1 MNQEETMTE
10 AEMIIETRVTIKIDR
25 IKINMMIKE
34 DRMIKEEMMIKI
46 SIMIEVEE
54 DQERIDMKKRMI
66 DKSMNKIMKPYS
78 IFKLITFN
86 NK

>member
-34 DRMIKEEMMIKI
+34 DRTIKEEMMIKI

-54 DQERIDMKKRMI
+54 DQE
-66 DKSMNKIMKPYS
+66 S
-78 IFKLITFN
+78 
-86 NK
+86 